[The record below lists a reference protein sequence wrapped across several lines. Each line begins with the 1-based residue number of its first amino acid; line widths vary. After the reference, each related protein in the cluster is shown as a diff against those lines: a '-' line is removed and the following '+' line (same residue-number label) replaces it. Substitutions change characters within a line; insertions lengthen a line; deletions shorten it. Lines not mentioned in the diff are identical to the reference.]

1 MGRRVA
7 LAAGVGALLGLAWW
21 GMFELLASG
30 AVCSKDDWGCLGAF
44 VIATPVFAVAGA
56 VVGGIA
62 LRSLSVSR
70 AWLVAVPATL
80 MAVVAMILLLGTT
93 FLAFAVFAALYA
105 LIAVLTNPPRGE
117 GAVEGS

>member
-21 GMFELLASG
+21 GVFELIRSG
-30 AVCSKDDWGCLGAF
+30 TVCTFEDWGCLGTF
-44 VIATPVFAVAGA
+44 VMTLPVFAVAGA
-56 VVGGIA
+56 VLGGFA

-80 MAVVAMILLLGTT
+80 MAVMTMVFLLG
-93 FLAFAVFAALYA
+93 LPYLGFAVFAALYA
-105 LIAVLTNPPRGE
+105 LIAVLTAAR
-117 GAVEGS
+117 

>member
-21 GMFELLASG
+21 GMFELIASG
-30 AVCSKDDWGCLGAF
+30 AVCTFDDWGCLGTF
-44 VIATPVFAVAGA
+44 VTAVPVFAVVAA
-56 VVGGIA
+56 VLGGVA
-62 LRSLSVSR
+62 LRSLGESR

-80 MAVVAMILLLGTT
+80 MAVVAMVFLLAVPWTG
-93 FLAFAVFAALYA
+93 FAVFAALYA
-105 LIAVLTNPPRGE
+105 LIAVLTSSRRE

>member
-21 GMFELLASG
+21 GVFELIASG
-30 AVCSKDDWGCLGAF
+30 AVCSFEDWGCLGTF
-44 VIATPVFAVAGA
+44 VMTVPVFTVVAAVL
-56 VVGGIA
+56 GGFA

-80 MAVVAMILLLGTT
+80 MAVVAMVLLLGMP
-93 FLAFAVFAALYA
+93 FLAFAVFAALYS
-105 LIAVLTNPPRGE
+105 LIAVLTR
-117 GAVEGS
+117 

>member
-21 GMFELLASG
+21 GVFELIRTG
-30 AVCSKDDWGCLGAF
+30 AVCTFEDWGCLGTF
-44 VIATPVFAVAGA
+44 VTTVPVFAVAGA
-56 VVGGIA
+56 VLGGFA

-80 MAVVAMILLLGTT
+80 MAVVAMVLLLGLPWLG
-93 FLAFAVFAALYA
+93 FLVFSGLYA
-105 LIAVLTNPPRGE
+105 LIAVITR
-117 GAVEGS
+117 

>member
-56 VVGGIA
+56 VAGGIA

-80 MAVVAMILLLGTT
+80 MAVVAMILLLGMT

-105 LIAVLTNPPRGE
+105 LIAVLTAPRGE

>member
-21 GMFELLASG
+21 GLFELLASG

-44 VIATPVFAVAGA
+44 VTSIPVFAVAGS
-56 VVGGIA
+56 VVGGLA
-62 LRSLSVSR
+62 LRSLKVSR

-80 MAVVAMILLLGTT
+80 MAVVAMVLLLGVT
-93 FLAFAVFAALYA
+93 FVSFAVFAALYA
-105 LIAVLTNPPRGE
+105 LIAVLTGARRE
-117 GAVEGS
+117 GPVETSG

>member
-30 AVCSKDDWGCLGAF
+30 AVCSKDEWGCLGAF
-44 VIATPVFAVAGA
+44 VTSVPIFA
-56 VVGGIA
+56 VVGSVAGGLA
-62 LRSLSVSR
+62 LRSLKVSR

-80 MAVVAMILLLGTT
+80 MAVVAMVLLLGVT

-105 LIAVLTNPPRGE
+105 LIAVLTNPPRE

>member
-30 AVCSKDDWGCLGAF
+30 AVCSKDDWGCLQAF
-44 VIATPVFAVAGA
+44 VIAAPVFAVLGA
-56 VVGGIA
+56 VVGGFA
-62 LRSLSVSR
+62 LRALSVSR

-80 MAVVAMILLLGTT
+80 MAVVAMVLLLGMT

-105 LIAVLTNPPRGE
+105 LIAVLTGARRE